1 VNELDTI
8 LTDVTYALGQL
19 QSGQIRTDAQ
29 GQDRISSACDAL
41 TRCQSALANRTIQV
55 NDWVVCPRCGERE
68 RVKGSEVHHAPP
80 ICPAKLDSGG
90 DFEF

>member
-1 VNELDTI
+1 MNQLDSI
-8 LTDVTYALGQL
+8 LTDVTYALGQVRCIAGCRHGDNERIARAIAAL
-19 QSGQIRTDAQ
+19 ERAQ
-29 GQDRISSACDAL
+29 DV
-41 TRCQSALANRTIQV
+41 LANRTIQV

-68 RVKGSEVHHAPP
+68 RVKGSEVYHAPP

>member
-1 VNELDTI
+1 MNQLDTI
-8 LTDVTYALGQL
+8 LTDVTYALGEVRRIVAPRHDDVHRVLNAMQAL
-19 QSGQIRTDAQ
+19 ERVQS
-29 GQDRISSACDAL
+29 L
-41 TRCQSALANRTIQV
+41 LANRPIEV